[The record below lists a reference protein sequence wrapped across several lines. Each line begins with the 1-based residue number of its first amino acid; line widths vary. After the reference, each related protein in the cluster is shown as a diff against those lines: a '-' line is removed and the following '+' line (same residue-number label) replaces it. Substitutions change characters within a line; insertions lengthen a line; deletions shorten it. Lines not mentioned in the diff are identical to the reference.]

1 MTERDIVFT
10 TKEAISE
17 RQRAF
22 EQTDPRKSIVPHIEI
37 ATMWDTIQ
45 KKNIPIFKIHPGIE
59 SQYGAYEGSKKYIL
73 PALAIENKKLCLHH
87 LVEELPLSKADSLNP
102 YSISTGTEYDMLDKN
117 KSTYRI
123 LYQDTKSEQIN
134 KIYDF
139 YYNLLDGLIE
149 TSK

>member
-1 MTERDIVFT
+1 MKDL
-10 TKEAISE
+10 
-17 RQRAF
+17 
-22 EQTDPRKSIVPHIEI
+22 
-37 ATMWDTIQ
+37 
-45 KKNIPIFKIHPGIE
+45 KNIYC
-59 SQYGAYEGSKKYIL
+59 Q
-73 PALAIENKKLCLHH
+73 LCLHH